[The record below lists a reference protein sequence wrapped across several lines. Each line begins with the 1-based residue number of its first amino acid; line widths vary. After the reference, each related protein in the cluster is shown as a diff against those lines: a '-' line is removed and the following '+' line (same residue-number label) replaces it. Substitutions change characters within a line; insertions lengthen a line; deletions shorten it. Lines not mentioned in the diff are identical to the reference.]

1 MEEQPKKAMELPGS
15 TDENSELRGT
25 TKKAMV
31 WSAQKVEGQPKK
43 AMVLPSSTGELRG
56 TTKKVMVW
64 SAQMVEGQPK
74 KAMVLPSCTGGTSG
88 SRENWGTPK
97 KAMGRSLQLV
107 DG

>member
-1 MEEQPKKAMELPGS
+1 MEEQPKKAMELPSS

-43 AMVLPSSTGELRG
+43 AMVLPI
-56 TTKKVMVW
+56 
-64 SAQMVEGQPK
+64 
-74 KAMVLPSCTGGTSG
+74 CTGGTSG

-97 KAMGRSLQLV
+97 KAMGRSHQLGV
-107 DG
+107 G